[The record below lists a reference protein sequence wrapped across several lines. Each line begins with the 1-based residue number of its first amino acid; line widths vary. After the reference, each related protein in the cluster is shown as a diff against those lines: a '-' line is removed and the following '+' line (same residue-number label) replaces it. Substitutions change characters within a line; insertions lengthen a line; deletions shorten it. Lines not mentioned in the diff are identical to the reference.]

1 MRHEVEQE
9 QRRLSYYRIGQ
20 AEGKNSP
27 SKLPASKSER
37 RVKTSD
43 RGSYEPPSSADE
55 TNMHFQA
62 GKYVVDNSKPRT
74 DLEYDPLSNY
84 SAGLRP
90 CMSQK
95 VRNGQGL
102 KRARSGE
109 PDHTQPVTCKA
120 RPPRSPSPE
129 PHDDLTEDGVLIID
143 IPPSPDKKREQDQ
156 KPLDSVA
163 DKSVRGKKLKEVEKV
178 PHYPPHLAEPGV
190 SKASSLPESGN
201 LEENKIANKYAENK
215 SQCILFENRKC
226 ENIPADGSV
235 EPGGEQSG
243 PLKAAEKET
252 KKSPEFATTSAFAEL
267 LVEKKENP
275 HQDKLHQCVMPHRV
289 ETMNPLQPY
298 HFSPKNSLFYKAPVA
313 NLDSQCVQQWEPA
326 AQDRADYHF
335 SSTKAPSML
344 PHSQTALGKP
354 AGWMQGVAADGK
366 APPKSCL
373 DVTDL
378 VSGCKQ
384 NLATDK
390 QSTVDCTSTML
401 SNKQVSDNMH
411 DKMIVID
418 SSSDDDDDEPNYS
431 ELDLSD
437 SDPMEECYRIFMEE
451 NELPQTS
458 VSMLLTRM
466 NAFCEICSSVSTAFP
481 HFLIIQPFRLQRWM
495 RRSQR
500 LTSNPKKC
508 QERRGWLMRSNIQKY
523 MLAYC

>member
-9 QRRLSYYRIGQ
+9 QRRLSYYRTGQ

-37 RVKTSD
+37 RGKNSD
-43 RGSYEPPSSADE
+43 SGSYGPPSSTDE
-55 TNMHFQA
+55 TNMYFQA

-74 DLEYDPLSNY
+74 DLEYDPLSNF

-102 KRARSGE
+102 KRARNTD
-109 PDHTQPVTCKA
+109 PDNTKPVTCKG

-143 IPPSPDKKREQDQ
+143 IPPSPDKKGGQDH
-156 KPLDSVA
+156 KPLDSA

-178 PHYPPHLAEPGV
+178 PHSLPDLAGPGV
-190 SKASSLPESGN
+190 SKAVSLPASGN
-201 LEENKIANKYAENK
+201 VEENKITNKYAENK
-215 SQCILFENRKC
+215 SQFIFFENRIC

-243 PLKAAEKET
+243 PLKTSEKEA
-252 KKSPEFATTSAFAEL
+252 KKSPESAATSAFAEL
-267 LVEKKENP
+267 LVDKEENP
-275 HQDKLHQCVMPHRV
+275 FQDKLHQCAMPHRV

-298 HFSPKNSLFYKAPVA
+298 HFSPKNSLFYQAPVA
-313 NLDSQCVQQWEPA
+313 DLDSQCVQQREPLV
-326 AQDRADYHF
+326 QDRAGYHF
-335 SSTKAPSML
+335 CSTKVPSML
-344 PHSQTALGKP
+344 PHSQTTLGKP
-354 AGWMQGVAADGK
+354 AGGMQGVAADGK

-373 DVTDL
+373 EVTDL
-378 VSGCKQ
+378 ISGCKQ
-384 NLATDK
+384 NLAADER
-390 QSTVDCTSTML
+390 STVDFTSTSS

-411 DKMIVID
+411 DRVIVID
-418 SSSDDDDDEPNYS
+418 SSSDDDEPNYS

-458 VSMLLTRM
+458 VSTRLTRM
-466 NAFCEICSSVSTAFP
+466 DACCEICSSVSITFP
-481 HFLIIQPFRLQRWM
+481 HFLIVQPFSLQRWM
-495 RRSQR
+495 
-500 LTSNPKKC
+500 
-508 QERRGWLMRSNIQKY
+508 
-523 MLAYC
+523 